1 MAGGLIWDETYE
13 CMPRAEIQQLQ
24 LERLQATVNRAAR
37 NVAFYERQFEELGI
51 YPEDIQTL
59 DDLQRLPLT
68 QKEDLRDSYPYGMFA
83 VPLREVVRIHQS
95 SGTTGRPTV
104 VGYTANDL
112 RHWTELVAR
121 NLTAGGVTKD
131 DVVQIFFG
139 YGVFTG
145 GFGFHHGAEAIG
157 ASVIPV
163 SHGDTRR
170 QVEVMRD
177 YRTTVIIGTP
187 HYALRIAA
195 AAGEMKVD
203 PHSLSL
209 RIGLFGGEVWDETVR
224 QQIEDD
230 LFIEAFDV
238 YGLSEIGGPG
248 VSYECE
254 VRDGLHIAEDQ
265 YLVET
270 IDPDSGEV
278 LPPGEEGELVFT
290 TLNKEAMPLL
300 RYRSGDISRLN
311 IELCPCGRTL
321 ARMSRITRHADDRL
335 VVGGI
340 NIFPDQVAQA
350 FAGISGVSDQ
360 FQLVLDRT
368 AALDRLELHIEV
380 AADST
385 PDTISDLITT
395 EQQIKERIQDLLGM
409 TVAVKLAQ
417 PGSLDLSEG
426 PTRIIE
432 AAPEH

>member
-51 YPEDIQTL
+51 YPEDIQSL
-59 DDLQRLPLT
+59 EDIQRLPLT

-112 RHWTELVAR
+112 RHWTDLVAR

-145 GFGFHHGAEAIG
+145 GFGFHQGAEAIG

-177 YRTTVIIGTP
+177 YRTTVMIGTP

-209 RIGLFGGEVWDETVR
+209 RTGLFGGEVWDETVR
-224 QQIEDD
+224 RQIEDD

-254 VRDGLHIAEDQ
+254 AREGLHIAEDQ
-265 YLVET
+265 YLVEI
-270 IDPDSGEV
+270 IDPDNGEV

-300 RYRSGDISRLN
+300 RYRSGDITRLN
-311 IELCPCGRTL
+311 IELCQCGRTL
-321 ARMSRITRHADDRL
+321 ARMSRIARHADDRL

-340 NIFPDQVAQA
+340 NIFPDQVEQA

-368 AALDRLELHIEV
+368 TALDHLELHIEV

-385 PDTISDLITT
+385 SDTVSDLITT

-417 PGSLDLSEG
+417 PGSLDLGEAR
-426 PTRIIE
+426 TRIIE
-432 AAPEH
+432 AAQ

>member
-1 MAGGLIWDETYE
+1 
-13 CMPRAEIQQLQ
+13 MPRAEIQQLQ

-37 NVAFYERQFEELGI
+37 NVAFYERQFEDLGI
-51 YPEDIQTL
+51 YPEDIQSL
-59 DDLQRLPLT
+59 EDIQRLPLT
-68 QKEDLRDSYPYGMFA
+68 QKQDLRDSYPYGMFA

-112 RHWTELVAR
+112 RHWTDLVAR

-145 GFGFHHGAEAIG
+145 GFGFHQGAEAIG

-170 QVEVMRD
+170 QVDVMRD

-187 HYALRIAA
+187 YYALRIAA
-195 AAGEMKVD
+195 AASEMKVD

-209 RIGLFGGEVWDETVR
+209 RIGLFGAEVWDETVR
-224 QQIEDD
+224 QQIEDE
-230 LFIEAFDV
+230 LLIQAFDV

-254 VRDGLHIAEDQ
+254 ARDGLHIAEDQ
-265 YLVET
+265 YLVEI

-278 LPPGEEGELVFT
+278 LPSGEEGELVFT

-300 RYRSGDISRLN
+300 RYRSGDITRLN
-311 IELCPCGRTL
+311 VELCPCGRTL
-321 ARMSRITRHADDRL
+321 ARMSRIARHADDRL
-335 VVGGI
+335 VVRGV
-340 NIFPDQVAQA
+340 NIFPEQVEQVLTEIP
-350 FAGISGVSDQ
+350 GIGDQ
-360 FQLVLDRT
+360 FQLVLDQAT
-368 AALDRLELHIEV
+368 TLDRLELHIEV
-380 AADST
+380 AADSA
-385 PDTISDLITT
+385 PDSVSDLINT
-395 EQQIKERIQDLLGM
+395 EQQTEERLQDLLGM
-409 TVAVKLAQ
+409 TVVVKLLQ

-426 PTRIIE
+426 RTRIVE
-432 AAPEH
+432 ASPED

>member
-1 MAGGLIWDETYE
+1 MADGLIWDERYE
-13 CMPRAEIQQLQ
+13 CIHRAELQQLQ

-37 NVAFYERQFEELGI
+37 NVAFYAKQFEERAI
-51 YPEDIQTL
+51 YPEDIQSL
-59 DDLQRLPLT
+59 EDIQRLPFT
-68 QKEDLRDSYPYGMFA
+68 EKQDLRDSYPYGMFA
-83 VPLREVVRIHQS
+83 VPLREVVRLHQS

-112 RHWTELVAR
+112 RHWTDLVAR

-187 HYALRIAA
+187 YYALRIAA
-195 AAGEMKVD
+195 TAEEMDVD

-209 RIGLFGGEVWDETVR
+209 RIGLFGAEVWDESVR
-224 QQIEDD
+224 QQIEDK
-230 LFIEAFDV
+230 LLIKAFDV

-254 VRDGLHIAEDQ
+254 ARAGLHIAEDQ
-265 YLVET
+265 YLVEV
-270 IDPDSGEV
+270 IDPDSGNV

-311 IELCPCGRTL
+311 LEPCPCGRTL
-321 ARMSRITRHADDRL
+321 ARMSRITQHTDDRL
-335 VVGGI
+335 IVRGT
-340 NIFPDQVAQA
+340 NIFPDQVQQVLAEIP
-350 FAGISGVSDQ
+350 GISDQ
-360 FQLVLDRT
+360 FQLVLDRSS
-368 AALDRLELHIEV
+368 AVEHLEAHVEV

-385 PDTISDLITT
+385 PDSMGDLITT
-395 EQQIKERIQDLLGM
+395 EQHIEERLQDLLGM
-409 TVAVKLAQ
+409 TVAVKLVQ

-426 PTRIIE
+426 PTRIIG
-432 AAPEH
+432 AAPER

>member
-37 NVAFYERQFEELGI
+37 NVAFYEKEFEDLGI

-59 DDLQRLPLT
+59 EDLQRLPFT
-68 QKEDLRDSYPYGMFA
+68 QKKDLRDSYPYEMFA

-112 RHWTELVAR
+112 RHWTDLVAR

-177 YRTTVIIGTP
+177 YRTTIIIGTP

-195 AAGEMKVD
+195 AAGEMGVD

-254 VRDGLHIAEDQ
+254 VREGLHIAEDQ
-265 YLVET
+265 YLVEI

-311 IELCPCGRTL
+311 IEPCQCGRTL

-335 VVGGI
+335 VIGGI
-340 NIFPDQVAQA
+340 NIFPDQVQQVLAEIP
-350 FAGISGVSDQ
+350 GISDQ
-360 FQLVLDRT
+360 FQLVLDRST
-368 AALDRLELHIEV
+368 AAEHLEAHVEV

-385 PDTISDLITT
+385 PDSMGDLITT
-395 EQQIKERIQDLLGM
+395 EQQIKERIQDLLEIS
-409 TVAVKLAQ
+409 VVVRLLQ
-417 PGSLDLSEG
+417 PGSLDLSETR
-426 PTRIIE
+426 TRIIE
-432 AAPEH
+432 ASPER

>member
-37 NVAFYERQFEELGI
+37 NVAFYEKEFEDLGI

-59 DDLQRLPLT
+59 EDLQRLPFT
-68 QKEDLRDSYPYGMFA
+68 QKKDLRDSYPYEMFA

-112 RHWTELVAR
+112 RHWTDLVAR

-177 YRTTVIIGTP
+177 YRTTIIIGTP

-195 AAGEMKVD
+195 AAGEMGVD

-254 VRDGLHIAEDQ
+254 VREGLHIAEDQ
-265 YLVET
+265 YLVEI

-311 IELCPCGRTL
+311 IEPCQCGRTL

-335 VVGGI
+335 VIGGI
-340 NIFPDQVAQA
+340 NIFPDQVQQVLAEIP
-350 FAGISGVSDQ
+350 GISDQ
-360 FQLVLDRT
+360 FQLVLDRST
-368 AALDRLELHIEV
+368 AAEHLEAHVEV

-385 PDTISDLITT
+385 PDSMGDLITT
-395 EQQIKERIQDLLGM
+395 EQQIKERIQDLLEIS
-409 TVAVKLAQ
+409 VVVRLLQ
-417 PGSLDLSEG
+417 PGSLDLSEAR
-426 PTRIIE
+426 TRIIE
-432 AAPEH
+432 ASPER

>member
-13 CMPRAEIQQLQ
+13 CMPRTELQQLQ

-37 NVAFYERQFEELGI
+37 NVAFYEKEFEDLGI

-59 DDLQRLPLT
+59 EDLQRLPFT
-68 QKEDLRDSYPYGMFA
+68 EKHDLRDSYPYGMFA

-95 SGTTGRPTV
+95 VGTTGRPTV

-112 RHWTELVAR
+112 RHWTDLVAR

-145 GFGFHHGAEAIG
+145 GFGFHQGAEAIG

-163 SHGDTRR
+163 SHGDTHR

-177 YRTTVIIGTP
+177 YRTTVMIGTP
-187 HYALRIAA
+187 YYALRIAA
-195 AAGEMKVD
+195 AAAEMGVD

-224 QQIEDD
+224 QEIEDELLID
-230 LFIEAFDV
+230 AYDV

-254 VRDGLHIAEDQ
+254 ARAGLHIAEDQ
-265 YLVET
+265 YLVEV

-290 TLNKEAMPLL
+290 TLNREAMPLL
-300 RYRSGDISRLN
+300 RYRSGDIGRLN
-311 IELCPCGRTL
+311 IEPCQCGRTL
-321 ARMSRITRHADDRL
+321 ARMSRITHHADDRL
-335 VVGGI
+335 VVRGV
-340 NIFPDQVAQA
+340 NIFPEQVKQVLAEIP
-350 FAGISGVSDQ
+350 GIGDQ
-360 FQLVLDRT
+360 FQLVVDRT
-368 AALDRLELHIEV
+368 SAPDHLEAHVEV

-385 PDTISDLITT
+385 PDSMGDLITT
-395 EQQIKERIQDLLGM
+395 EQQIEKRLQDLLGM
-409 TVAVKLAQ
+409 AVTVKLLQ
-417 PGSLDLSEG
+417 PGSLDLSQG
-426 PTRIIE
+426 QTRIVE
-432 AAPEH
+432 ASPKH